1 MGCVIFEQSLGYYRE
16 HSQALS
22 HINFLTARR
31 NVVPRAV
38 YVIAQIPGGRTGG
51 RAGGRADGRAD
62 GRTETKLS
70 SSNSAKTVRDRRLVS
85 MEH

>member
-1 MGCVIFEQSLGYYRE
+1 MDDPQS
-16 HSQALS
+16 
-22 HINFLTARR
+22 FLTARR

-38 YVIAQIPGGRTGG
+38 YVIAQIP
-51 RAGGRADGRAD
+51 D

-85 MEH
+85 MEHE

>member
-1 MGCVIFEQSLGYYRE
+1 MGARRNFSRRAKWAYLATQKFD
-16 HSQALS
+16 A
-22 HINFLTARR
+22 FLTARR
-31 NVVPRAV
+31 NIVPRAV

-51 RAGGRADGRAD
+51 RAG

>member
-1 MGCVIFEQSLGYYRE
+1 MTYVVLGILIFLYT
-16 HSQALS
+16 AMIVTVLS
-22 HINFLTARR
+22 FLTARR

-38 YVIAQIPGGRTGG
+38 YVIAQIPGGR
-51 RAGGRADGRAD
+51 AG